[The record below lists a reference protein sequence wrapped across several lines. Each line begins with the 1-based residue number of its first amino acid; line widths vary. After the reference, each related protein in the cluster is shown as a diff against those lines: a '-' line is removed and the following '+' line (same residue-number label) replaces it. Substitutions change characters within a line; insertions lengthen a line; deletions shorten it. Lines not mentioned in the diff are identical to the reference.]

1 MLSRSLAI
9 QVPLFLIGI
18 PIVTKGVQSFE
29 IPMGEPAPEPFLYL
43 PGLSYDPN
51 DMLRKKP
58 LVIVANMV
66 QNS

>member
-1 MLSRSLAI
+1 
-9 QVPLFLIGI
+9 
-18 PIVTKGVQSFE
+18 
-29 IPMGEPAPEPFLYL
+29 MGEPAPEPFLYL